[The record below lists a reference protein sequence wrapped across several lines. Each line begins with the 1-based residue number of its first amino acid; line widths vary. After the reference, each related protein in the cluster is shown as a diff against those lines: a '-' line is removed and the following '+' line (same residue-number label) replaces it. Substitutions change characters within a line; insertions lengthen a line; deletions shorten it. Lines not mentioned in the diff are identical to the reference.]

1 MQTRQ
6 HYHVA
11 SGSYYISRMKP
22 LVLEA
27 FLGTCVG
34 VALYDAQTGVGGLMH
49 LLLPEP
55 ISLSGSFQPE
65 KYASTGFPIF
75 LKSLFDEGASKKH
88 LKAYIAGGAL
98 VGPVFSRD
106 LQLDIGGRTAE
117 TVMSFL
123 KEENIPIE
131 QSETGGF
138 FTCSLSLDLTTWQ
151 CDIKPSGFDKAAA
164 GSRTQ
169 IQVPSTRE
177 IEQSLESI
185 QPIPQVALKILRLI
199 DEEEYDI
206 KALTTEIRKDQVIS
220 AKTLKLCNSVIFAG
234 SNKIESLDHAL
245 IYIGLQMLIKLV
257 ISASV
262 DNFFSYSG
270 SGYSLCK
277 GGLFHHA
284 IGTAVIAEKLA
295 DLTGRVKPGS
305 AYTAGLLHDIGKVVL
320 DQYVSSAYPLF
331 YRKLNEE
338 ENNFSETEKTILGI
352 DHTEVGSELARRWSF
367 PESLIDVI
375 RHHHKPENAIQNL
388 ELAHTVYLADLLMSR
403 FHAGLELDRL
413 DTAALSARLA
423 VLGLSIERFPDIVD
437 LIPLRVF
444 ESSPELALGQK

>member
-1 MQTRQ
+1 MSYAS
-6 HYHVA
+6 HSHVA
-11 SGSYYISRMKP
+11 AGSYYVSRQKP

-34 VALYDAQTGVGGLMH
+34 VALYDEKTGVGGLIH

-55 ISLSGSFQPE
+55 VSLAGSFQPE

-75 LKSLFDEGASKKH
+75 MRALYDEGASKKR
-88 LKAYIAGGAL
+88 LKAHIAGGAL
-98 VGPVFSRD
+98 VGPLENSD
-106 LQLDIGGRTAE
+106 LMLDIGGRTAD

-123 KEENIPIE
+123 KDENIQIE

-138 FTCSLSLDLTTWQ
+138 FTCCLSLDLTNWQ
-151 CDIKPSGFDKAAA
+151 CDIRPSGIDRVTTETETK
-164 GSRTQ
+164 
-169 IQVPSTRE
+169 VPS
-177 IEQSLESI
+177 IEDIERSIETI

-206 KALTTEIRKDQVIS
+206 KVLTEEIRKDQVIS
-220 AKTLKLCNSVIFAG
+220 ARTLKLCNSVIFAG

-245 IYIGLQMLIKLV
+245 VYIGLQMLVKLV

-262 DNFFSYSG
+262 DNYFSHSG

-284 IGTAVIAEKLA
+284 IGTAIISEKLA
-295 DLTGRVKPGS
+295 ALTGRVKPGL

-331 YRKLNEE
+331 YRKLSDEDSS
-338 ENNFSETEKTILGI
+338 FADTEKTILGI
-352 DHTEVGSELARRWSF
+352 DHTEIGSNLARKWSF
-367 PESLIDVI
+367 PQSLIDVI
-375 RHHHKPENAIQNL
+375 RYHHQPEDAAQNL

-403 FHAGLELDRL
+403 FNTGLELERL
-413 DTAALSARLA
+413 DTGLLSSRLA
-423 VLGLSIERFPDIVD
+423 TIGLSVERFPDIVD
-437 LIPLRVF
+437 LIPVGVF
-444 ESSPELALGQK
+444 ESSPELALGQR